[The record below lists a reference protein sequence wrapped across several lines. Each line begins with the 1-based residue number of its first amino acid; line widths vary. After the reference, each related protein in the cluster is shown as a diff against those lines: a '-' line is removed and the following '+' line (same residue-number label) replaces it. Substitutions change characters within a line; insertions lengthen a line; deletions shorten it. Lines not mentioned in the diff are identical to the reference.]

1 MAQHYKI
8 ISQSDRGECEKE
20 LLVEIAAEYIDSFA
34 EKSLVDFAKEV
45 EIDGFRKG
53 KAPANLVKER
63 VGEFRIF
70 EESVQRAVQQVIPVI
85 LAEEKLDAITMPHVH
100 MKKLAPGQPA
110 EFMMH
115 FYTMPEV
122 ELPDYKKVAKDIKK
136 EDAELKSEEV
146 EGYIEQILSSRA
158 TKNEA
163 GEDVKSELTDDFVKT
178 LGNFKD
184 VEDFKKQ
191 LTENMKQDKDMQ
203 VAQKRRLEIMEKIIE
218 ETKMKMPDVLI
229 EEEQHKMLDEF
240 RGRVE
245 SMKMN
250 FEEYLAT
257 IKKTEDELKT
267 EWKDDAAKRAKMNII
282 LPNIASKEDLKPN
295 PDAIEAEIKNLK
307 AHHPDID
314 ESRARVYIAGILT
327 NEEVFKFLE
336 TL

>member
-8 ISQSDRGECEKE
+8 ISQEDRGECEKE
-20 LLVEIAAEYIDSFA
+20 LLVEVTAEYIDSFA
-34 EKSLVDFAKEV
+34 EKSLADFAKEV

-53 KAPANLVKER
+53 NAPANLVKER

-115 FYTMPEV
+115 FYTMPEI
-122 ELPDYKKVAKDIKK
+122 ELPDYKKIAKEIKK
-136 EDAELKSEEV
+136 DETELKPEEV
-146 EGYIEQILSSRA
+146 DGYIEQVLSSRA

-163 GEDVKSELTDDFVKT
+163 GEDVKPELTDDFVKT

-184 VEDFKKQ
+184 VKDFKVQ
-191 LTENMKQDKDMQ
+191 ILENMKGEKTVQA
-203 VAQKRRLEIMEKIIE
+203 AQKRRLEIMEKIIS
-218 ETKMKMPDVLI
+218 ETKMKMPDVLV
-229 EEEQHKMLDEF
+229 EEEQHKMFDEF

-250 FEEYLAT
+250 FEEYLGA
-257 IKKTEDELKT
+257 IKKTEEELKA
-267 EWKDDAAKRAKMNII
+267 EWKEDAAKRAKMNVI
-282 LPNIASKEDLKPN
+282 LPNIATKEDLKPN
-295 PDAIEAEIKNLK
+295 QDAIEAEIKNLK
-307 AHHPDID
+307 AHYADLD
-314 ESRARVYIAGILT
+314 EGRARVYVASILT

>member
-8 ISQSDRGECEKE
+8 ISQEDRGECEKE
-20 LLVEIAAEYIDSFA
+20 LLVEVSADYIDSFA
-34 EKSLVDFAKEV
+34 EKSLADFAKEV

-53 KAPANLVKER
+53 NAPANLVKER

-115 FYTMPEV
+115 FYTMPEI
-122 ELPDYKKVAKDIKK
+122 ELPDYKKIAKDIKK
-136 EDAELKSEEV
+136 DEAELKPEEV
-146 EGYIEQILSSRA
+146 DGYIEQILSSRA

-163 GEDVKSELTDDFVKT
+163 GEETKPELTDDFVKT

-184 VEDFKKQ
+184 VKDFKVQ
-191 LTENMKQDKDMQ
+191 ILENMKGEKTVQA
-203 VAQKRRLEIMEKIIE
+203 AQKRRLEIMEKIIA
-218 ETKMKMPDVLI
+218 ETKLKMPDVLV
-229 EEEQHKMLDEF
+229 EEEQHKMFDEF

-250 FEEYLAT
+250 FEEYLGA
-257 IKKTEDELKT
+257 IKKTEEELKT

-282 LPNIASKEDLKPN
+282 LPNIATKEELKPN
-295 PDAIEAEIKNLK
+295 QDAIEAEIKNLK
-307 AHHPDID
+307 AHYADLD
-314 ESRARVYIAGILT
+314 EGRAQVYVASILT

-336 TL
+336 AL

>member
-8 ISQSDRGECEKE
+8 ISQEDRGECEKE
-20 LLVEIAAEYIDSFA
+20 LLVEVSADYIDSIA
-34 EKSLVDFAKEV
+34 EKSLADFAKEV

-53 KAPANLVKER
+53 NAPANLVKER

-115 FYTMPEV
+115 FYTMPEI
-122 ELPDYKKVAKDIKK
+122 ELPDYKKIAKDIKK
-136 EDAELKSEEV
+136 DEAELKPEEV
-146 EGYIEQILSSRA
+146 DGYIEQILSSRA

-163 GEDVKSELTDDFVKT
+163 GEETKPELTDDFVKT

-184 VEDFKKQ
+184 VKDFKVQ
-191 LTENMKQDKDMQ
+191 ILENMKGEKTVQA
-203 VAQKRRLEIMEKIIE
+203 AQKRRLEIMEKIIA
-218 ETKMKMPDVLI
+218 ETKLKMPDVLV
-229 EEEQHKMLDEF
+229 EEEQHKMFDEF

-250 FEEYLAT
+250 FEEYLGA
-257 IKKTEDELKT
+257 IKKTEEELKT

-282 LPNIASKEDLKPN
+282 LPNIATKEELKPN
-295 PDAIEAEIKNLK
+295 QDAIEAEIKNLK
-307 AHHPDID
+307 AHYADLD
-314 ESRARVYIAGILT
+314 EGRAQVYVASILT

-336 TL
+336 AL